1 MKLRMSGLVPVLLL
15 GGIPLRQIPLNV
27 YRLLPHVSRCFSYV
41 ILVVICSFNS
51 LLLDIG
57 PWRGSVRMVCS
68 SAGDPMMRVASSSCD
83 GKATIATIIV
93 DR

>member
-1 MKLRMSGLVPVLLL
+1 
-15 GGIPLRQIPLNV
+15 
-27 YRLLPHVSRCFSYV
+27 
-41 ILVVICSFNS
+41 
-51 LLLDIG
+51 
-57 PWRGSVRMVCS
+57 VRMVCS